1 MGGIFVCGN
10 IKGNGGEGGGLRV
23 FAYVAI
29 HGNGKF
35 GERGEGGEREREG
48 RGERGREREGEREGG
63 EGRGGYQ
70 LSHGCPRKGR
80 GCDKWPGT
88 GGTPH
93 SAAARLTDGGGW
105 RGERVGGK
113 KRKGG
118 KGEERV
124 KEGQRRKGAG
134 QSGGRRR
141 DGTQNYSSVHPLL
154 PLPSTPT

>member
-1 MGGIFVCGN
+1 M
-10 IKGNGGEGGGLRV
+10 
-23 FAYVAI
+23 
-29 HGNGKF
+29 
-35 GERGEGGEREREG
+35 
-48 RGERGREREGEREGG
+48 
-63 EGRGGYQ
+63 
-70 LSHGCPRKGR
+70 
-80 GCDKWPGT
+80 
-88 GGTPH
+88 
-93 SAAARLTDGGGW
+93 
-105 RGERVGGK
+105 GGK